1 MNKKEYQKFV
11 EKRTPNSPLVKDMF
25 FAFLFGGTI
34 CLIVQFILNG
44 YKSFGVEQE
53 LASAA
58 TSVTMVFSGALL
70 TGLGLYDRMAKI
82 AGAGTIVP
90 ITGFANSVVSPAMEF
105 KSEGYV
111 LGLAAKLFVISG
123 PVIVYGTL
131 SSVICGIV
139 YWVMSL

>member
-34 CLIVQFILNG
+34 CLIGQFILNG